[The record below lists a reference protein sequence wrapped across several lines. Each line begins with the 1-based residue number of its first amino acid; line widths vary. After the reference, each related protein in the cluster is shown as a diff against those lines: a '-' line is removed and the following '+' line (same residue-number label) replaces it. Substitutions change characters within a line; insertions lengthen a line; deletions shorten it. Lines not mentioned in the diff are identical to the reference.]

1 MNDLAEL
8 ERFRAELPDA
18 PAARASARRRL
29 VNRTLVPQ
37 RRSHAPVLAR
47 RRLVLVTAAAVV
59 AAGGLVAVDTLVLGD
74 RPAGASAEAASLL
87 EQAAE
92 RAIGAAD
99 PVVGPDEYLR
109 VTTVAVYATMTVDDS
124 GPETYTSWLDTYTEE
139 LFVPGDPDRE
149 WVLRRSPRVPYRPV
163 DAELAEPYGLPEF
176 EGFTERAR
184 GGGFFGE
191 PVTPSWQTPTA
202 ALLADLPRDPERLL
216 QRIRHDAADA
226 GPSRDGEALVLIAD
240 VLRSGVVPGGLRAA
254 LFRAAALI
262 PGVELVDEQANL
274 NGQVGVAVGRYEP
287 NSGHRQEIIF
297 EPDTG
302 MVIGERQ
309 VLVDRGYGPHL
320 PVGSA
325 IAWTAVATAVVPAS
339 EVDEIP
345 ADRMD

>member
-1 MNDLAEL
+1 MNDLTEL
-8 ERFRAELPDA
+8 ERFRAELPDD
-18 PAARASARRRL
+18 PAARAIARRRL
-29 VNRTLVPQ
+29 VDRTREPQ
-37 RRSHAPVLAR
+37 RRSRTPVLAR
-47 RRLVLVTAAAVV
+47 RRLVLATAAAVV
-59 AAGGLVAVDTLVLGD
+59 AAGGLVAVDILVLGD
-74 RPAGASAEAASLL
+74 QPVGASAEAASLL

-92 RAIGAAD
+92 RAIGSSD

-109 VTTVAVYATMTVDDS
+109 VSTVAVYATTFVS
-124 GPETYTSWLDTYTEE
+124 SPPTAVNTWLATYTEE

-149 WVLRRSPRVPYRPV
+149 WVLRRSPRVPYRPE
-163 DAELAEPYGLPEF
+163 DAELAEPYGPPES

-184 GGGFFGE
+184 DGGFFGE
-191 PVTPSWQTPTA
+191 PVTPSWQTPTKA
-202 ALLADLPRDPERLL
+202 FLADLPRDPQRLL
-216 QRIRHDAADA
+216 ERIRHDAADA

-240 VLRSGVVPGGLRAA
+240 VLRSGIVPGDVRAA

-287 NSGHRQEIIF
+287 NAGDRQEIIF

-325 IAWTAVATAVVPAS
+325 IAWTVVATEVVPAS
-339 EVDEIP
+339 EVDETP
-345 ADRMD
+345 ADQMD

>member
-1 MNDLAEL
+1 MNDLTEL
-8 ERFRAELPDA
+8 ERFRAELPDD
-18 PAARASARRRL
+18 PAARAIARRRL
-29 VNRTLVPQ
+29 VDRTLEPQ
-37 RRSHAPVLAR
+37 RRSRTPVPAR

-74 RPAGASAEAASLL
+74 RPVGASAEATSLL

-92 RAIGAAD
+92 RAIGSSD

-109 VTTVAVYATMTVDDS
+109 VTTVAVYATMTIDDS
-124 GPETYTSWLDTYTEE
+124 WLKTYTEE

-149 WVLRRSPRVPYRPV
+149 WVLRRSPRVPYRPE
-163 DAELAEPYGLPEF
+163 DAELAERYGLPES

-184 GGGFFGE
+184 DGGFFGE

-202 ALLADLPRDPERLL
+202 AFLADLPRDPQRLL
-216 QRIRHDAADA
+216 ERIRHDAADA

-240 VLRSGVVPGGLRAA
+240 MLRSGIVPGDVRAA

-287 NSGHRQEIIF
+287 NAGDRNEIIF

-309 VLVDRGYGPHL
+309 ILVDRGYGPHL

-325 IAWTAVATAVVPAS
+325 IAWTAVATEVVPAG